1 MKDLSKNIIFII
13 FYFYSIDYGDCIC
26 TQGMNCL
33 DTSGF
38 CRGNECVCINNF
50 WTVNNQE
57 QSSPFIYCNH
67 KRYNRFL
74 LLIMEFFLPTVGH
87 FYAGKYYLGAFKLIF
102 LLIPFLAFIIGFIF
116 DFSKEEDQLIK
127 NKKEDLE
134 KEDDILNDSSDPSL
148 ASLNNLYVANREEK
162 KVCFTTYLPVIVTL
176 ICLCLFIVIHIID
189 LICYS
194 FAIYKDGYGAP
205 LV

>member
-1 MKDLSKNIIFII
+1 
-13 FYFYSIDYGDCIC
+13 
-26 TQGMNCL
+26 MNCL
-33 DTSGF
+33 DTYGF

-102 LLIPFLAFIIGFIF
+102 LFIPFLAFIIGFIF